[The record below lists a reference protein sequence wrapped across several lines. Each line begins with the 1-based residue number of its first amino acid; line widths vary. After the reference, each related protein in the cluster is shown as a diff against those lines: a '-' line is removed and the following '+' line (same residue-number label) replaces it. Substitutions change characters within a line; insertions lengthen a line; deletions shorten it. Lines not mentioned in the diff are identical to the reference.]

1 MKPLL
6 TLAAG
11 TALLTAACSG
21 PEHRLSDP
29 RADKAACALY
39 ERLFELRDR
48 GVMLGQ
54 QDALA
59 YGHQRYEPGFSDIYD
74 MTGDYPAVVGWEI
87 GHVELGAPYS
97 LDSVYFDDIR
107 RRLPE
112 DDAETMSD
120 IETRVAEIFREK
132 VASPMRVITL
142 DVVRATMEQMGSPA
156 DFGEPRDAAQDGTE
170 PAGGESCE
178 PAPRRLYRSRTE
190 RSIAGICGGLAAYFD
205 ADPTLIRLVTLL
217 LILFGG
223 LSIWAYIILWIVI
236 PEEPARKFNINRN
249 R

>member
-1 MKPLL
+1 MKETVNANIGSLAF
-6 TLAAG
+6 TLDEDAYR
-11 TALLTAACSG
+11 ALG
-21 PEHRLSDP
+21 N
-29 RADKAACALY
+29 
-39 ERLFELRDR
+39 
-48 GVMLGQ
+48 
-54 QDALA
+54 
-59 YGHQRYEPGFSDIYD
+59 
-74 MTGDYPAVVGWEI
+74 
-87 GHVELGAPYS
+87 
-97 LDSVYFDDIR
+97 YFDDIR

-142 DVVRATMEQMGSPA
+142 DMVRATMEQMGFPA
-156 DFGEPRDAAQDGTE
+156 DFGEPRGAAQDGTE

-236 PEEPARKFNINRN
+236 PEEPALKFNINRN